1 MKYHVF
7 KDSPPGKKRHRDY
20 GKYLYAGFL
29 MFTLIACNVQP
40 VMAATIWDKAS
51 EIMKDVYNQ
60 IISRMAQTN
69 HHYLGYFEWAW
80 IYHGLHHTILR
91 RWKMEW
97 ITYRERSRH
106 YGNT

>member
-40 VMAATIWDKAS
+40 VMCSQLWLLLSGTKLQKS
-51 EIMKDVYNQ
+51 
-60 IISRMAQTN
+60 
-69 HHYLGYFEWAW
+69 
-80 IYHGLHHTILR
+80 
-91 RWKMEW
+91 
-97 ITYRERSRH
+97 
-106 YGNT
+106 